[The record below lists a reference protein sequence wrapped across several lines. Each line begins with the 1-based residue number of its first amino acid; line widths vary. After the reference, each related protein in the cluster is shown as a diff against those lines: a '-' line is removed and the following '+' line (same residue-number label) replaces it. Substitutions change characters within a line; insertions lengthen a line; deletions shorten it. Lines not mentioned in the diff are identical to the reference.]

1 MVSQPEG
8 FKEAERRRWRPEP
21 LALYTAC
28 VSALGV
34 ALCLL
39 ALSEVPNSYP
49 TILLFLGL
57 VIIAE
62 VTTSEVFLP
71 QISFSTSSAA
81 IFATMLV
88 LGPLPA
94 ALVAMVGGLVTS
106 VAANVVYRRRERSL
120 APLLQR
126 ALFNMA
132 AYGLSAAAGGAVYVL
147 LGGTVG
153 EVRLLGNVAPMVLAA
168 ITNEMSNAALV
179 VGAVAIQ
186 TSRRPFGIW
195 KENASWAA
203 PMNVLSMLVGG
214 GGLALGY
221 QIAGILGLIVFFLP
235 LALTI
240 YAFRLYVQ
248 RAKLQMDELEQN
260 IAERQR
266 AEEQLRASLN
276 EKEILLQEIHHRVK
290 NNLQIM
296 SSLLHLQ
303 SRLVEDVET
312 MALFK
317 ESRNRIRSM
326 ALVHEKLY
334 QSSDLSRINFAQYVQ
349 SLMNYLFRSYGTD
362 PQAIRSRI
370 DADDIHLSI
379 DTAVPCGLLVNELIS
394 NSLEHAFPNGRK
406 GEIRVDFRRAEED
419 RFLLTVSDNGV
430 GFVPDL
436 EADETETLGLQLV
449 YTLTNQLEG
458 IVEYEG
464 QEGTSVRVEF
474 SELAYKEQAQP

>member
-1 MVSQPEG
+1 MSQPEG
-8 FKEAERRRWRPEP
+8 PREAEHKRRRPGP
-21 LALYTAC
+21 LVLYTSC

-39 ALSEVPNSYP
+39 ALSEVRNSFP

-71 QISFSTSSAA
+71 QISFSTSSAV

-106 VAANVVYRRRERSL
+106 VAANVVYRRQSRSL

-126 ALFNMA
+126 GLFNMA

-153 EVRLLGNVAPMVLAA
+153 EVRLLTNLVPMVLAA
-168 ITNEMSNAALV
+168 VTNETTNAALV

-186 TSRRPFGIW
+186 TSQRPFRIW

-203 PMNVLSMLVGG
+203 PMNVLSMLIGG

-248 RAKLQMDELEQN
+248 RAKSQMEELEQN

-266 AEEQLRASLN
+266 AEEQLRASLT
-276 EKEILLQEIHHRVK
+276 EKEVLLQEIHHRVK

-303 SRLVEDVET
+303 SRQVEDAET
-312 MALFK
+312 LALFK

-362 PQAIRSRI
+362 PQVIRSRI
-370 DADDIHLSI
+370 NADR
-379 DTAVPCGLLVNELIS
+379 PP
-394 NSLEHAFPNGRK
+394 LEHRYGSALRVTSERADLQFPGAR
-406 GEIRVDFRRAEED
+406 
-419 RFLLTVSDNGV
+419 
-430 GFVPDL
+430 
-436 EADETETLGLQLV
+436 
-449 YTLTNQLEG
+449 
-458 IVEYEG
+458 
-464 QEGTSVRVEF
+464 F
-474 SELAYKEQAQP
+474 SER